1 MPALAATQPA
11 TPTTTPP
18 GDVVHAF
25 APSPCFDVD
34 GFCLSARESGLWCSR
49 DGGVSWQAAFA
60 GPRDRPAAATTAIAF
75 SPRFAEDRT
84 AFAGG
89 YGAVLRSLDGGR
101 RWRAM
106 ALPSPP
112 PLVSCL
118 VVSPNYETDGA
129 LLAGTLEDGVLRSTD
144 RGETW
149 RRSNFGLLDPAV
161 LALAVS
167 PGFDRDE
174 ALFAGTETGVFASQN
189 GGRSWRETPFPDD
202 VGPVLALAISPTFAA
217 DGVLW
222 AGTERAGVW
231 RSADHGQTWRRVD
244 RGAIVE
250 PVDGLILP
258 STPEAAEVA
267 LAISPSAAFI
277 SRDGGRSWTA
287 AIAAPAE
294 HGGIASV
301 ALLSGTGI
309 GAPLLVALRDGAI
322 VRGVLAA

>member
-1 MPALAATQPA
+1 MLALAANHPA
-11 TPTTTPP
+11 TSPTTPP

-25 APSPCFDVD
+25 ATSPCFGAD
-34 GFCLSARESGLWCSR
+34 GLCLSARESGLWCSR
-49 DGGVSWQAAFA
+49 DGGATW
-60 GPRDRPAAATTAIAF
+60 RPASEPGDGRATATSAVAF

-84 AFAGG
+84 VFAGG
-89 YGAVLRSLDGGR
+89 HGVVLRSLDGGR

-106 ALPSPP
+106 VLPSPP

-118 VVSPNYETDGA
+118 VASPNYGADGL

-149 RRSNFGLLDPAV
+149 RRSNFGLLDPSV
-161 LALAVS
+161 LALVAA

-174 ALFAGTETGVFASQN
+174 ALYAGTETGLFASEN

-222 AGTERAGVW
+222 AGTERSGLW
-231 RSADHGQTWRRVD
+231 RSADRGRDWLRVD
-244 RGAIVE
+244 PGTIVE
-250 PVDGLILP
+250 PVDGIALP
-258 STPEAAEVA
+258 SAPEAAEVV
-267 LAISPSAAFI
+267 LAILPTEAMI
-277 SRDGGRSWTA
+277 SRDGGRSWATA
-287 AIAAPAE
+287 LAAPVG

-301 ALLSGTGI
+301 AFPSGAGV
-309 GAPLLVALRDGAI
+309 GSELLVALRDGAV
-322 VRGVLAA
+322 VRGTLDV